1 MSACCRHPDQY
12 RRGRRVEA
20 EATVERGSPS
30 TVSPAA
36 QLRIGAVKRAML
48 AIEVLRHPAS
58 SQLSMFAAGS
68 TMSPPAPAHPAPLR
82 RAFAAVNGKGTG
94 SVGPTASIVRAL
106 VGSPAGPIELTWTP
120 DDVRR

>member
-1 MSACCRHPDQY
+1 MSACCRHPD
-12 RRGRRVEA
+12 RRGRRVKA

-30 TVSPAA
+30 IASPAA

-48 AIEVLRHPAS
+48 AIEVLRPPAS
-58 SQLSMFAAGS
+58 SQFSMFAAGS

-82 RAFAAVNGKGTG
+82 RAFAAVNGKGTA